1 MEFGEDL
8 RLYIKSRKSVEYM
21 VQKVLPLNIPLTT
34 EEIKNVFTKIRFQ
47 LSIFLRYIY
56 KPYYYHTKLEWH
68 EISLQYYMLFDI
80 SFKSHKDLFIALFL
94 AIHNNIPITEFS
106 CLITCS
112 NTLSDYYKCYEI
124 GLDYYSENTVN
135 TLVKLYSYHVFDFEA
150 LDYVGEIKH
159 NVLQIVKPNLTK
171 AAIKHVT

>member
-8 RLYIKSRKSVEYM
+8 HLYIESRKSVEYM
-21 VQKVLPLNIPLTT
+21 IQKVLPLNIPLTT

-47 LSIFLRYIY
+47 LSQKNRYIY
-56 KPYYYHTKLEWH
+56 KPYYYHVEWH
-68 EISLQYYMLFDI
+68 EINLWYYMLFDI

-94 AIHNNIPITEFS
+94 AIHNNISITEFR

-112 NTLSDYYKCYEI
+112 NTLFYCYKCYKI
-124 GLDYYSENTVN
+124 GSDYYSENIVN
-135 TLVKLYSYHVFDFEA
+135 TLVKLYSYYVFDFEA